1 MPFAE
6 QNNYR
11 IFTSIVFAQRRE
23 EGSLS
28 SKQYVCANQVNESLY
43 SSRFSL
49 FFFWICLCP
58 CFFFIFFLIFFHC
71 LCLLFLFLGMSLSLS
86 MCFFFI
92 FMDCLCLCL
101 CLCEKLTFS
110 FQTGSDLHTACYIND
125 KGDKVKKFLANP
137 NVKLIQME
145 WVQCKTRQ
153 IKKINLRSG

>member
-1 MPFAE
+1 MQHLNRNYASVPFAE
-6 QNNYR
+6 QNNYST
-11 IFTSIVFAQRRE
+11 FTSIVFPQRRE

-43 SSRFSL
+43 SFRLSL
-49 FFFWICLCP
+49 FIFWVCLYPLSMSLFPYLSICLS
-58 CFFFIFFLIFFHC
+58 FLFIFRDCH
-71 LCLLFLFLGMSLSLS
+71 
-86 MCFFFI
+86 
-92 FMDCLCLCL
+92 CLCLCL
-101 CLCEKLTFS
+101 CKKLSFS